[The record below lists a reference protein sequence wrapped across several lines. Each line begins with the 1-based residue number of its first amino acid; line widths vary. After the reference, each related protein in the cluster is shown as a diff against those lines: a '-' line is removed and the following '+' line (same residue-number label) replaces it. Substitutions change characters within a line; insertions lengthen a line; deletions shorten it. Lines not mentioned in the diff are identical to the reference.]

1 MEVSVR
7 ELKANLSEVLRQ
19 VQAGESAVITSHRKP
34 VARLVPPLPQGDT
47 LDDRLI
53 AAGLMLQRPE
63 PGGLLRPKKLMALPE
78 GVGTLSD
85 AVLED
90 RRW

>member
-7 ELKANLSEVLRQ
+7 ELKANLSAVLRA
-19 VQAGESAVITSHRKP
+19 VESGERAVVTSHRKP
-34 VARLVPPLPQGDT
+34 VATIVASMPQGDSV
-47 LDDRLI
+47 DDRLI
-53 AAGLMLQRPE
+53 AAGLMTERPL
-63 PGGLLRPKKLMALPE
+63 PGPLVRPDLMPLPA
-78 GVGTLSD
+78 GIGTLSD

>member
-7 ELKANLSEVLRQ
+7 ELKANLSAVLRQ
-19 VQAGESAVITSHRKP
+19 VEAGESAVITAHRKP
-34 VARLVPPLPQGDT
+34 VARLTPPLPQGDSV
-47 LDDRLI
+47 DDRLI
-53 AAGLMLQRPE
+53 AAGLMLERPV
-63 PGGLLRPKKLMALPE
+63 PGGLKRPKLMALPA

-90 RRW
+90 RAW